1 MTKKEFNISEGIQWL
16 DITEPDLLTM
26 DEFVGKYRLDSFLVK
41 DSMEPEHLPRFER
54 VEGVNYMILR
64 YHTFKS
70 SKGSDTIQQITN
82 KIALFYTKDFIIS
95 FHVAEID
102 FIELII
108 ERYVKQGKYKS
119 VDDIVIRIV
128 MQSLKSF
135 EEPVE
140 RLGEQIDFH
149 ENNIL
154 IRNRDTTEIAALYG
168 LKRQASLIQ
177 KMIVLMQEPLHH
189 LNDPVGEDL
198 QVQDVIDEHEKMKVL
213 YTQIVEEATNLMSL
227 YMSYTSQRTNEV
239 MKVLTIFSVFFM
251 PLTFI
256 VGIYGMNFK
265 HMPEITWPM
274 SYPLVWLIMILVT
287 VVIYIWF
294 RRKGWL

>member
-1 MTKKEFNISEGIQWL
+1 MTKKEFNISERIKWM
-16 DITEPDLLTM
+16 DIVEPDRPTM
-26 DEFVGKYRLDSFLVK
+26 EELIEKYHLDSFLVM
-41 DSMEPEHLPRFER
+41 DSMEPEHLPRFET
-54 VEGVNYMILR
+54 VEGINYMILR

-70 SKGSDTIQQITN
+70 SKGSDSIQQITN
-82 KIALFYTKDFIIS
+82 KIALFYTSEFLIS

-108 ERYVKQGKYKS
+108 ERYVKRGKYKS
-119 VDDIVIRIV
+119 VDDVVIRIV

-168 LKRQASLIQ
+168 LKRQAALIQ

-256 VGIYGMNFK
+256 VGLYGMNFK
-265 HMPEITWPM
+265 HMPEIGWPW
-274 SYPLVWLIMILVT
+274 SYPLVWLIMVLVT

-294 RRKGWL
+294 RKKKWL